1 MADLDNE
8 VLMVPQVMTDDSST
22 IIAACRREHVFDVL
36 MAYYTS
42 AIKVF
47 GRVDKRWMEDDRGVW
62 IGWAIEN
69 MEADRA
75 HRMRVWLR
83 AASSLALTAACERP

>member
-8 VLMVPQVMTDDSST
+8 FFMVPRIMTENRFRA
-22 IIAACRREHVFDVL
+22 IAACSREHVFDVL

-47 GRVDKRWMEDDRGVW
+47 GRVDKSWMENDRNIW
-62 IGWAIEN
+62 IGKAVEN